1 MCLFKYREKRY
12 GKFAFVLMALVM
24 VALAGGAIYG
34 GVYAVM
40 HMTHWS
46 RFVIVSLAGVVGLI
60 LGGLGIFF
68 LIFST
73 SMINSWKS
81 VRDGNKSKGL
91 ANGRLCDKCGRVISK
106 VAEFCEHCGEKQDT
120 GHGLKKCPKCKAK
133 NSAAADFCEKCGH
146 NFREIAEE

>member
-12 GKFAFVLMALVM
+12 GKFLFVTIALLIL
-24 VALAGGAIYG
+24 ALAGGAIYG

-40 HMTHWS
+40 HMAHWAKYI
-46 RFVIVSLAGVVGLI
+46 IVSAAGVVGLI
-60 LGGLGIFF
+60 LLAVSVFM

-73 SMINSWKS
+73 GMINSWQS

-106 VAEFCEHCGEKQDT
+106 KAEFCEHCGEKQET
-120 GHGLKKCPKCKAK
+120 GLGLKACPNCKTK
-133 NSAAADFCEKCGH
+133 NSGPAAFCEKCGH
-146 NFREIAEE
+146 EFKD

>member
-1 MCLFKYREKRY
+1 MCWFSYREKRY
-12 GKFAFVLMALVM
+12 GKLLFVVIALAIL
-24 VALAGGAIYG
+24 ALAGGAVYG

-46 RFVIVSLAGVVGLI
+46 KYLIVSVAGVVGL
-60 LGGLGIFF
+60 LLLAVSVFM

-73 SMINSWKS
+73 GMINTWQS

-106 VAEFCEHCGEKQDT
+106 KAQYCEHCGETQEI
-120 GHGLKKCPKCKAK
+120 GLGLKACPNCKTK
-133 NSAAADFCEKCGH
+133 NSGTAEFCEKCGH
-146 NFREIAEE
+146 KFE